1 MNDKTIRNFAIIF
14 FSSLFIYLG
23 YTRCIIGTQT
33 QTPCTEQRFNY
44 DPYVGETP
52 VYNNTLTTFQVT
64 YKDGTKNKV
73 NAASVIYGQTNDN
86 IYFLGNNKDTLY
98 IMPKINVEEVKTLSK

>member
-14 FSSLFIYLG
+14 FASLFMYLG

-33 QTPCTEQRFNY
+33 QHTY
-44 DPYVGETP
+44 DFYVGETP
-52 VYNNTLTTFQVT
+52 VHNTLTTFQVI

-73 NAASVIYGQTNDN
+73 NATSVIYGQTNDN
-86 IYFLGNNKDTLY
+86 IYFLGNHKDTLY
-98 IMPKINVEEVKTLSK
+98 IIPKINVEEVTTLSK

>member
-1 MNDKTIRNFAIIF
+1 MSDKTIRNFAIIF
-14 FSSLFIYLG
+14 FASLFIYLG
-23 YTRCIIGTQT
+23 YTRCIISTQT
-33 QTPCTEQRFNY
+33 QHTY

-52 VYNNTLTTFQVT
+52 VYNTLTTFEVT
-64 YKDGTKNKV
+64 YKNGTKNKV

-98 IMPKINVEEVKTLSK
+98 IMPKINVEEIKTLSK

>member
-1 MNDKTIRNFAIIF
+1 MSDKTIRNFAIIF
-14 FSSLFIYLG
+14 FASLFIYLG

-33 QTPCTEQRFNY
+33 QCTY
-44 DPYVGETP
+44 DPYIGETS

-86 IYFLGNNKDTLY
+86 IYFLGNNRDTLY

>member
-1 MNDKTIRNFAIIF
+1 MSDKTIRNFAIIF
-14 FSSLFIYLG
+14 FASLFIYLG
-23 YTRCIIGTQT
+23 TQT
-33 QTPCTEQRFNY
+33 QHTY

-52 VYNNTLTTFQVT
+52 VYNNTLTIFQVT

-86 IYFLGNNKDTLY
+86 IYFLGNHKDTLY

>member
-1 MNDKTIRNFAIIF
+1 MSDKVIRNFAIIF
-14 FSSLFIYLG
+14 FTSLFIYLW
-23 YTRCIIGTQT
+23 YTRCIISTQ
-33 QTPCTEQRFNY
+33 CTEQRFTY
-44 DPYVGETP
+44 DPYVDETP
-52 VYNNTLTTFQVT
+52 VYNNILTTFEVT

-86 IYFLGNNKDTLY
+86 IYFLGNHKDTLY

>member
-1 MNDKTIRNFAIIF
+1 MSDKSIRNFAIIF
-14 FSSLFIYLG
+14 FATLFIYLA
-23 YTRCIIGTQT
+23 YTRYIGIAQELTY
-33 QTPCTEQRFNY
+33 N
-44 DPYVGETP
+44 PYIGEKP
-52 VYNNTLTTFQVT
+52 RVENTLTTFEVT

-86 IYFLGNNKDTLY
+86 IYFLGNKKDTLY

>member
-1 MNDKTIRNFAIIF
+1 MSDKTIRNFAIIF
-14 FSSLFIYLG
+14 FSSLFLYLG

-33 QTPCTEQRFNY
+33 KYTY
-44 DPYVGETP
+44 DPYVGEIP
-52 VYNNTLTTFQVT
+52 VNKMLTTFEVT

-86 IYFLGNNKDTLY
+86 IYFIGNYKDTLY

>member
-1 MNDKTIRNFAIIF
+1 MNNKVIRNFAIIF
-14 FSSLFIYLG
+14 FTSLFIYLG
-23 YTRCIIGTQT
+23 YIKCIIGTQT
-33 QTPCTEQRFNY
+33 KYTY
-44 DPYVGETP
+44 DPYVGEIP
-52 VYNNTLTTFQVT
+52 VHKMLTTFEVT

-86 IYFLGNNKDTLY
+86 IYFLGNYKDTLY

>member
-1 MNDKTIRNFAIIF
+1 MSDKAIRNFVIIF
-14 FSSLFIYLG
+14 FASLFLYLG
-23 YTRCIIGTQT
+23 YTRCVIGTQT
-33 QTPCTEQRFNY
+33 QHTY
-44 DPYVGETP
+44 DSYVGETH
-52 VYNNTLTTFQVT
+52 VHNTLTTFQVI

-86 IYFLGNNKDTLY
+86 IYFLGNYKDTLY

>member
-1 MNDKTIRNFAIIF
+1 MSDKIIRNFVIIF
-14 FSSLFIYLG
+14 FVSLFMYLG
-23 YTRCIIGTQT
+23 YTRCIIGTKT
-33 QTPCTEQRFNY
+33 QNTY

-52 VYNNTLTTFQVT
+52 VHNTLTTFQVT

-86 IYFLGNNKDTLY
+86 IYFLGNNRDTLY

>member
-1 MNDKTIRNFAIIF
+1 MSDKTIRNFAIILF
-14 FSSLFIYLG
+14 VSLFIYLG
-23 YTRCIIGTQT
+23 YTRCIISTQ
-33 QTPCTEQRFNY
+33 PQRTY
-44 DPYVGETP
+44 DPSYVGETH
-52 VYNNTLTTFQVT
+52 VHKTLTTFEVT

-86 IYFLGNNKDTLY
+86 IYFLGNHRDTLY

>member
-1 MNDKTIRNFAIIF
+1 MSDKAIRNFAIIF
-14 FSSLFIYLG
+14 FATLFIYLA
-23 YTRCIIGTQT
+23 YTRYIGITQELT
-33 QTPCTEQRFNY
+33 Y
-44 DPYVGETP
+44 DPYMGEKP
-52 VYNNTLTTFQVT
+52 RVENTLTTFEVT

>member
-1 MNDKTIRNFAIIF
+1 MSDKTIRNFAIIF
-14 FSSLFIYLG
+14 FASLFIYLG
-23 YTRCIIGTQT
+23 YTRCIIGTQ
-33 QTPCTEQRFNY
+33 CTY
-44 DPYVGETP
+44 DPYIGETP
-52 VYNNTLTTFQVT
+52 VHNKLTTFQVT

-86 IYFLGNNKDTLY
+86 IYFLGNNRDTLY

>member
-1 MNDKTIRNFAIIF
+1 MSDKTIRNFAILKIA
-14 FSSLFIYLG
+14 SLFIYLG
-23 YTRCIIGTQT
+23 YTRCIIGTQ
-33 QTPCTEQRFNY
+33 CTEQRFIY

-52 VYNNTLTTFQVT
+52 VHNTLTTFQVT

-86 IYFLGNNKDTLY
+86 IYFLGNHKDTLY
-98 IMPKINVEEVKTLSK
+98 IIPKINVEEVKTLSK

>member
-1 MNDKTIRNFAIIF
+1 MSDKTIRNFAIIF
-14 FSSLFIYLG
+14 FTSLFIYLG

-33 QTPCTEQRFNY
+33 QTQCTY
-44 DPYVGETP
+44 GPYVGETT

-86 IYFLGNNKDTLY
+86 IYFLGNHKDTLY

>member
-14 FSSLFIYLG
+14 FTSLFIYLG
-23 YTRCIIGTQT
+23 YTRCIIGTKT
-33 QTPCTEQRFNY
+33 QCNEQRFNY
-44 DPYVGETP
+44 DPYVGEIP
-52 VYNNTLTTFQVT
+52 VHKMLTTFEVT

-86 IYFLGNNKDTLY
+86 IYFLGNHKDTLY

>member
-1 MNDKTIRNFAIIF
+1 MSDKTIRNFAIIF
-14 FSSLFIYLG
+14 FVSLFMYLG
-23 YTRCIIGTQT
+23 YTRCIIGTKT
-33 QTPCTEQRFNY
+33 KHTY
-44 DPYVGETP
+44 DPYVGKTL
-52 VYNNTLTTFQVT
+52 VHNALTTFEVT

-86 IYFLGNNKDTLY
+86 IYFLGNNRDTLY

>member
-1 MNDKTIRNFAIIF
+1 MNDKVIRNFAIIF
-14 FSSLFIYLG
+14 FTSLFIYLG

-33 QTPCTEQRFNY
+33 QHTY
-44 DPYVGETP
+44 DPYVGEIP
-52 VYNNTLTTFQVT
+52 AHKTLTTFEVT

-73 NAASVIYGQTNDN
+73 NAASVIYGQANDN
-86 IYFLGNNKDTLY
+86 IYFLGNRKDTLY

>member
-1 MNDKTIRNFAIIF
+1 MSDKTIRNFAIIF
-14 FSSLFIYLG
+14 FVSLFMYLG
-23 YTRCIIGTQT
+23 YTRCIIGIQT
-33 QTPCTEQRFNY
+33 KHTY
-44 DPYVGETP
+44 DPYVRETS
-52 VYNNTLTTFQVT
+52 VYKNTLTTFEVT

-86 IYFLGNNKDTLY
+86 IYFLGNNRDTLY

>member
-1 MNDKTIRNFAIIF
+1 MSDKTIRNFAIIF
-14 FSSLFIYLG
+14 FASLFIYLG

-33 QTPCTEQRFNY
+33 QHTY
-44 DPYVGETP
+44 DPYVGKTH
-52 VYNNTLTTFQVT
+52 VHNKLTTFEVT

-86 IYFLGNNKDTLY
+86 IYFLGNNRDTLY

>member
-1 MNDKTIRNFAIIF
+1 MSNKTIRNFAIIF
-14 FSSLFIYLG
+14 FTSLFIYLG
-23 YTRCIIGTQT
+23 YTRCIIGTQ
-33 QTPCTEQRFNY
+33 CTY
-44 DPYVGETP
+44 DPYIGETP
-52 VYNNTLTTFQVT
+52 VHNKLTTFQVT

-86 IYFLGNNKDTLY
+86 IYFLGNNRDTLY

>member
-1 MNDKTIRNFAIIF
+1 MSDKTIRNFVIILF
-14 FSSLFIYLG
+14 ASLFIYLG

-33 QTPCTEQRFNY
+33 QTKYNY
-44 DPYVGETP
+44 DPYIGETP
-52 VYNNTLTTFQVT
+52 VYNNTLTTFEVT

-86 IYFLGNNKDTLY
+86 IYFLGNNRDTLY

>member
-1 MNDKTIRNFAIIF
+1 MSDKTIRNFAIIF
-14 FSSLFIYLG
+14 FVSLFMYLG
-23 YTRCIIGTQT
+23 YTRCIIGTQ
-33 QTPCTEQRFNY
+33 PQRTY
-44 DPYVGETP
+44 DPYVGEIP
-52 VYNNTLTTFQVT
+52 VHNTLTTFEVT

-86 IYFLGNNKDTLY
+86 IYFFGNNRDTLY

>member
-1 MNDKTIRNFAIIF
+1 MSDKTIRNFAIIF
-14 FSSLFIYLG
+14 FTSLFIYLG

-33 QTPCTEQRFNY
+33 QTQCTY
-44 DPYVGETP
+44 DPYVGETT

-86 IYFLGNNKDTLY
+86 IYFLGNHKDTLY

>member
-1 MNDKTIRNFAIIF
+1 MSDKTIRNFVIIF
-14 FSSLFIYLG
+14 FTSLFMYLG

-33 QTPCTEQRFNY
+33 QTQYTY

-52 VYNNTLTTFQVT
+52 VHNTLTTFEVT

-86 IYFLGNNKDTLY
+86 IYFLGKNRDTLY

>member
-1 MNDKTIRNFAIIF
+1 MSDKVIRNFAIIF
-14 FSSLFIYLG
+14 FISLFMYLG
-23 YTRCIIGTQT
+23 YTRCIIVTQ
-33 QTPCTEQRFNY
+33 PQRTY

>member
-1 MNDKTIRNFAIIF
+1 MSDKTIRNFAIIF
-14 FSSLFIYLG
+14 FTSLFIYLG
-23 YTRCIIGTQT
+23 YTRCIISTQT
-33 QTPCTEQRFNY
+33 QTQCTY
-44 DPYVGETP
+44 DPYVGETT
-52 VYNNTLTTFQVT
+52 VHNTLTTFQVT

-86 IYFLGNNKDTLY
+86 IYFLGNHRDTLY

>member
-1 MNDKTIRNFAIIF
+1 MSDKTIRNFVIIF
-14 FSSLFIYLG
+14 FVSLFMYLG
-23 YTRCIIGTQT
+23 YTRCIIGTQNQHT
-33 QTPCTEQRFNY
+33 Y

-52 VYNNTLTTFQVT
+52 VYNNTLTTFEVT

-86 IYFLGNNKDTLY
+86 IYFLGNHKDTLY

>member
-1 MNDKTIRNFAIIF
+1 MSDKTIRNFVIILF
-14 FSSLFIYLG
+14 VSLFIYLG

-33 QTPCTEQRFNY
+33 QHTY
-44 DPYVGETP
+44 DSYVGETP
-52 VYNNTLTTFQVT
+52 VNNTLTTFQVI

-86 IYFLGNNKDTLY
+86 IYFLGNHKDTLY
-98 IMPKINVEEVKTLSK
+98 IIPKINVEEIKTLSK

>member
-1 MNDKTIRNFAIIF
+1 MSDKTIRNFAIIF
-14 FSSLFIYLG
+14 FVSLFMYLG
-23 YTRCIIGTQT
+23 YTRCIIGIQ
-33 QTPCTEQRFNY
+33 PQRTY
-44 DPYVGETP
+44 DPYVGKTP
-52 VYNNTLTTFQVT
+52 VHKTLTTFEVT

-86 IYFLGNNKDTLY
+86 IYFLGNNRDTLY

>member
-1 MNDKTIRNFAIIF
+1 MSDKTIRNFAIIF
-14 FSSLFIYLG
+14 FISLFIYLG
-23 YTRCIIGTQT
+23 YTRYIISTQT
-33 QTPCTEQRFNY
+33 QRTEQKFNY
-44 DPYVGETP
+44 DPYVGETRIH
-52 VYNNTLTTFQVT
+52 NTLTTFEVT

-86 IYFLGNNKDTLY
+86 IYFLGNHKDTLY